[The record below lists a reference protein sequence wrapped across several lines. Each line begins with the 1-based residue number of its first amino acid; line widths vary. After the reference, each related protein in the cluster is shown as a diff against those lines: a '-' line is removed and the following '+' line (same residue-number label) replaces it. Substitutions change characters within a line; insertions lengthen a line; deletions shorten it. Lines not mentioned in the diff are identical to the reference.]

1 MIIVK
6 GLGISTGREIGVVHK
21 IANVDFK
28 MENMRITLADA
39 DDEINKVTEAFSVA
53 SEQLTK
59 IRDSSDDD
67 DTRDIM
73 SVHIEIAK
81 DNAMRKK
88 VEMLIREERYS
99 AIDALYTSCEEFA
112 QMLEDLNDEYMSQRA
127 ADIRDVCKRV
137 YRAMIGVPDEQL
149 DSPSIVVA
157 DDLTPSVLSSL
168 NRDYVKAFV
177 SGTGG
182 KTSHIAIMANGMG
195 IPAAAGLGDEITKIH
210 SGDTVI
216 VDGKHGYV
224 YVDPDEETIEKFQEA
239 KKLDKAEEEERNKFI
254 GLPAKTLDGERRVE
268 VCANIAFIDECN
280 NAKAVGAEGV
290 GLYRTEFLYMD
301 SNDWPTEED
310 QFTAY
315 KNVLETMAPNPVII
329 RTMDIGG
336 DKALPYMEIEK
347 EDNPFLGYRAVR
359 ISLGNPQMFKTQLRA
374 LLRASVYGRLRIM
387 FPMISNLRELREAK
401 GYLDECRSE
410 LLSEGVELADNVE
423 VGIMIEIPAAAIMAD
438 KLAPEFDF
446 FSIGT
451 NDLIQYTMAADRM
464 NNKVAYLYDS
474 LQPAVL
480 NLIHN
485 TIVAAHKY
493 GKMVGMCGEMA
504 GSEQSIKLLVGMGL
518 DEFSM
523 SAGSILRFKSII
535 SKFKYSEAKSYAEEC
550 LNCATAEEV
559 HSLVEEKGGVSK

>member
-1 MIIVK
+1 MVFVRKESILMIIVK

-127 ADIRDVCKRV
+127 ADIRDDCKRV

-224 YVDPDEETIEKFQEA
+224 YFQQHEA
-239 KKLDKAEEEERNKFI
+239 
-254 GLPAKTLDGERRVE
+254 
-268 VCANIAFIDECN
+268 CC
-280 NAKAVGAEGV
+280 
-290 GLYRTEFLYMD
+290 
-301 SNDWPTEED
+301 
-310 QFTAY
+310 
-315 KNVLETMAPNPVII
+315 
-329 RTMDIGG
+329 
-336 DKALPYMEIEK
+336 
-347 EDNPFLGYRAVR
+347 
-359 ISLGNPQMFKTQLRA
+359 
-374 LLRASVYGRLRIM
+374 
-387 FPMISNLRELREAK
+387 
-401 GYLDECRSE
+401 
-410 LLSEGVELADNVE
+410 
-423 VGIMIEIPAAAIMAD
+423 
-438 KLAPEFDF
+438 
-446 FSIGT
+446 
-451 NDLIQYTMAADRM
+451 
-464 NNKVAYLYDS
+464 
-474 LQPAVL
+474 
-480 NLIHN
+480 
-485 TIVAAHKY
+485 KY
-493 GKMVGMCGEMA
+493 AWHG
-504 GSEQSIKLLVGMGL
+504 
-518 DEFSM
+518 
-523 SAGSILRFKSII
+523 
-535 SKFKYSEAKSYAEEC
+535 
-550 LNCATAEEV
+550 
-559 HSLVEEKGGVSK
+559 